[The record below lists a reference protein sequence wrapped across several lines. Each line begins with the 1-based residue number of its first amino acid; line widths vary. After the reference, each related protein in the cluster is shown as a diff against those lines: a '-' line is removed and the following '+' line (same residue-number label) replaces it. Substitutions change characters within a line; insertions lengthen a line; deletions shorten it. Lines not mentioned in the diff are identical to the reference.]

1 MMNLLPGV
9 QRLWHACD
17 VADERVPPRKR
28 KRPRLKGAPRC
39 GPPLLTTGPV
49 QPAYSPLALGV
60 SRIDDRSGKSFASSG

>member
-17 VADERVPPRKR
+17 VADERVPPIKR

-39 GPPLLTTGPV
+39 GPPLLTTGRFNRRTHPL
-49 QPAYSPLALGV
+49 PLASVG
-60 SRIDDRSGKSFASSG
+60 